1 MKMKIN
7 MKLEIVM
14 IVLSIFCIG
23 AIGITLLTI
32 SRTNLTDLSESYTY
46 SKAHDSGLQVEMFLE
61 SHWEIVKAMSTVLEL
76 YENIGVSY
84 RREFLNTTLQ
94 AILADNPDM
103 LAAWTCWEPN
113 VLEGNDIEYANVQ
126 GSYPDGRFA
135 PFWFRLGNR
144 IDLDLLVDFE
154 KPVDGDY
161 YLLARNSGQMQL
173 LEPYYYDVGGRSI
186 LITSIAAPIKARNG
200 RVIGVVGIDISV
212 EKIQEIS
219 QANKPYDDALSFVS
233 SNSGIIVGH
242 YETDRIGKNVID
254 TEGDIAGIH
263 LNDLSTF
270 IKNGEQRS
278 FINYYRRLRTDTKV
292 ITIPIEV
299 GSSNSPWS
307 YVTGV
312 MMDTVL
318 KPVNEMMWYSGGIAL
333 GILVAVFL
341 IAFVLSRT
349 ISKPLVELADTLK
362 DIAEGEGDLTHEVN
376 IKSKD
381 EIGDVALY
389 FNETLEKIR
398 GMVGIIKNKVN
409 ALTNTG
415 HELSVNMEKT
425 SKSVNDIAENFKE
438 IQAIEEKQHKSSA
451 EVHKSLEN
459 IKSNIDFQTK
469 LTEEQS
475 DSVNTSSS
483 AIEEMTANIH
493 SVNQSL
499 IENAKHVEALSE
511 ASEYG
516 RTSLQ
521 GVVQKILDIAKDS
534 EGLLEINSV
543 MDNIAAQTNLLS
555 MNAAIEAAHAGE
567 AGKGFAVVADEIRK
581 LAESSGRQSK
591 TTASMLKKIK
601 TSIDSIT
608 KSSDEVLSRF
618 GAIDDGVKT
627 VNEHELNIRH
637 AMEEQSVGGQQIL
650 ESIARL
656 KEITVSVKK
665 GSENMN
671 DSGNDLI
678 RETDAFIKLSN
689 DAIQGMNTI
698 VNGAL
703 KEIKVAISHVTEMSD
718 ENNRN
723 FNDLKSETTK
733 FKVTTGNEKT
743 GILVIDDDV
752 NHLTMTKNFLEN
764 DYDVTTAESC
774 DDALR
779 MLYHGLD
786 PAFVLL
792 DLMMPEVDGWET
804 FERLKRL
811 TNLHHVQIAIFT
823 SSDDPAD
830 LNKARQMGAA
840 DYIRKPCKKSE
851 LLEKIE
857 RILRGEKTS
866 I

>member
-1 MKMKIN
+1 MKIN
-7 MKLEIVM
+7 LKLTVIMV
-14 IVLSIFCIG
+14 VLSLICI
-23 AIGITLLTI
+23 ASVGITLLVR
-32 SRTNLTDLSESYTY
+32 SSSSLTDLSERYTY
-46 SKAHDSGLQVEMFLE
+46 SKAQDSGMQVGMFLE
-61 SHWEIVKAMSTVLEL
+61 HYWDVVNNTRAFFEL
-76 YENIGVSY
+76 YNDIQISN
-84 RREFLNTTLQ
+84 RRPLFNKMLQ
-94 AILADNPDM
+94 AILIENPEM
-103 LAAWTCWEPN
+103 LAAWTCWEPD
-113 VLEGNDIEYANVQ
+113 VLEGNDSLYLDTQ

-135 PFWFRLGNR
+135 PFWFRSGGR
-144 IDLDLLVDFE
+144 IDLDLLVDFD
-154 KPVDGDY
+154 KPGDGDY

-173 LEPYYYDVGGRSI
+173 LEPYDYEVGGRTV
-186 LITSIAAPIKARNG
+186 LITSIASPIKDSNG
-200 RVIGVVGIDISV
+200 RVLGVIGIDLSI
-212 EKIQEIS
+212 ERLQALS
-219 QANKPYDDALSFVS
+219 QINKPYEDALTFVS

-242 YETDRIGKNVID
+242 YDPSRIGRNVLQ
-254 TEGDIAGIH
+254 TEGAFAGTN
-263 LNDLSTF
+263 LNFMAGL
-270 IKNGEQRS
+270 INRGEHDS
-278 FINYYRRLRTDTKV
+278 FINYYTQKATDIKV
-292 ITIPIEV
+292 ITVPIVV
-299 GSSNSPWS
+299 GDSKTPWS
-307 YVTGV
+307 YVAGV
-312 MMDTVL
+312 MMDTVM
-318 KPVNEMMWYSGGIAL
+318 KPVNDMTLISVIMSIVILIIIAV
-333 GILVAVFL
+333 IAVFM
-341 IAFVLSRT
+341 ART
-349 ISKPLVELADTLK
+349 ISKPLIELAETLK
-362 DIAEGEGDLTHEVN
+362 EIAEGEGDLTHEVHV
-376 IKSKD
+376 KTKD
-381 EIGDVALY
+381 EVGDVALY
-389 FNETLEKIR
+389 FNETLDKIK

-415 HELSVNMEKT
+415 HELSVNMDKT
-425 SKSVNDIAENFKE
+425 SKSVDDIAENFKE
-438 IQAIEEKQHKSSA
+438 IQAIEEKQHKGSE
-451 EVHKSLEN
+451 EVHKSLAN

-499 IENAKHVEALSE
+499 IENAKHVDALSE

-601 TSIDSIT
+601 SSIDSIT

-627 VNEHELNIRH
+627 VTEHELNIRH

-671 DSGNDLI
+671 ESGNDLI
-678 RETDAFIKLSN
+678 RETDSFIQLSN
-689 DAIQGMNTI
+689 DAINGMNSI

-723 FNDLKSETTK
+723 FNDLKGETTK
-733 FKVTTGNEKT
+733 FKVTTGNEKRR
-743 GILVIDDDV
+743 ILVIDDDI
-752 NHLTMTKNFLEN
+752 NHLTMTKNFLDN
-764 DYDVTTAESC
+764 DYEVTTVTSC
-774 DDALR
+774 DEALKL
-779 MLYHGLD
+779 LYHGLD
-786 PAFVLL
+786 PEYVLL

-804 FERLKRL
+804 FERMRRI

-830 LNKARQMGAA
+830 INKAREMGAA
-840 DYIRKPCKKSE
+840 DYIKKPCKKSE
-851 LLEKIE
+851 LLDRIE
-857 RILRGEKTS
+857 RGLKAK
-866 I
+866 